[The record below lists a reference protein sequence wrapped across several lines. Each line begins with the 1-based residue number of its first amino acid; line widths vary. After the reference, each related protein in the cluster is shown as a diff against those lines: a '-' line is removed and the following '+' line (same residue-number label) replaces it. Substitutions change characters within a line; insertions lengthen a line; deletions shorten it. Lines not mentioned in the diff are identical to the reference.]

1 MDYGGGVSELAD
13 LRRDYRRDGLAE
25 ADLAGDPLTQF
36 RRWLDAAMA
45 AGVAEPNAMVLA
57 TVDGAGQPSARTVL
71 LKGLDERGFAFFT
84 NLGSRK
90 ARELAANPSAAL
102 VFRWDPLE
110 RQVCVTGRA
119 TRVAD
124 EEADAYF
131 ATRPEG
137 SRLGA
142 WASAQSEVVPDRAA
156 LERAAAEAA
165 ERFAGREIPRP
176 PFWGGFRVAPATVEF
191 WQGRPSRLHDRLRYR
206 RDGDRW
212 IIERLSP

>member
-1 MDYGGGVSELAD
+1 MCELAD
-13 LRRDYRRDGLAE
+13 LRRDYRRDGLDE

-36 RRWLDAAMA
+36 RRWLDDALA

-57 TVDGAGQPSARTVL
+57 TADAAGQPSARTVL

-119 TRVAD
+119 ARVAD

-156 LERAAAEAA
+156 VDRAAAEAA
-165 ERFAGREIPRP
+165 QRFAGHEIPRP
-176 PFWGGFRVAPATVEF
+176 PYWGGFRVAPDTVEF

-212 IIERLSP
+212 TVERLAP

>member
-1 MDYGGGVSELAD
+1 MSELAD
-13 LRRDYRRDGLAE
+13 LRRDYRRDGLDE

-36 RRWLDAAMA
+36 RRWLDDALA

-57 TVDGAGQPSARTVL
+57 TADAAGQPSARTVL

-102 VFRWDPLE
+102 VFRWDALE

-119 TRVAD
+119 ARVAD

-142 WASAQSEVVPDRAA
+142 WASAQSEVVPDRPSVD
-156 LERAAAEAA
+156 RAAAEAA
-165 ERFAGREIPRP
+165 RRFAGREIPRP
-176 PFWGGFRVAPATVEF
+176 PFWGGFRVAPDTVEF

-212 IIERLSP
+212 TVERLAP